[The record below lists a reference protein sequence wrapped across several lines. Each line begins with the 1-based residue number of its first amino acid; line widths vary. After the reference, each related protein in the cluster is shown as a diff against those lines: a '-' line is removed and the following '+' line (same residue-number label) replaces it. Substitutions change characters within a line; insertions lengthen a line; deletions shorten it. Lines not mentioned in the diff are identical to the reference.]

1 MREGAFVWIQKS
13 CVFGATLCFF
23 IKTFQLHTS
32 KSDLCVGMNLS
43 IYLAISILDI
53 KQLPSCLRPMY
64 PLYTFSNNHDISG
77 MWGPSHDW
85 RFPLK
90 VLVIW
95 NRDIPPTLWEESGLR
110 VYDVRPLVTFAT
122 HWPKK
127 GCEQKQIPVGD
138 FLQLPPWTWITCFGK
153 GIYIYIYYI
162 PPFKEM
168 AIFDIDL
175 IDWSIFL
182 ELEIHP
188 LKNSRV
194 TDHFQSS
201 IHDPPGWWCSNL
213 RPHFRCSEGTPGFR
227 KWMDQWW
234 TESRGYNLQL
244 TCFF

>member
-153 GIYIYIYYI
+153 GIYIYIYYTSFQRNGYFWYRFNRLVNFSGVRN
-162 PPFKEM
+162 P
-168 AIFDIDL
+168 
-175 IDWSIFL
+175 
-182 ELEIHP
+182 P
-188 LKNSRV
+188 LKEFPGHRPFSIINPWPSRMMVQQPPAALQVLWRHSRV
-194 TDHFQSS
+194 PEVDGSMVNG
-201 IHDPPGWWCSNL
+201 IKGL
-213 RPHFRCSEGTPGFR
+213 
-227 KWMDQWW
+227 
-234 TESRGYNLQL
+234 
-244 TCFF
+244 